1 MIFGE
6 KFYLIKIIFIIG
18 LFLRIFSIYQLSKIE
33 VFYKR
38 INYKNVILKSP
49 KYIRDGL
56 GNVIRTRVEKQK
68 NRKE

>member
-1 MIFGE
+1 E

>member
-1 MIFGE
+1 M
-6 KFYLIKIIFIIG
+6 LIK
-18 LFLRIFSIYQLSKIE
+18 LLKIE